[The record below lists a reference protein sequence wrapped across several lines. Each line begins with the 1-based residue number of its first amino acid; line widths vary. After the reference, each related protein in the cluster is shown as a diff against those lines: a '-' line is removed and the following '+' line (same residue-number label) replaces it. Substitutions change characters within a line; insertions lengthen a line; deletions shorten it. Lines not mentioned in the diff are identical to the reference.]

1 MAAGPGDGVNVLEDA
16 TVAGVL
22 EGLRAGLDRRL
33 PQGRLRTLLVVSRP
47 RFWLYL
53 AGPVLV
59 GLAFGADS
67 LGQVASPA
75 ALALL
80 AYFLLPAN
88 VFLYGVNDVFDAEA
102 DRANPRKADRE
113 FRFGGDRVVVVGTL
127 AGAAL
132 GLLLAGWLDP
142 LAGLYVLGFLVLGA
156 AYSAPPLRLKGRPP
170 LDSLSNGLYVLPG
183 AAAYAA
189 IAGTAPST
197 LALVGGWCWAMGMHT
212 FSAVPDVEA
221 DRRAGIETTAT
232 VLGRGGAL
240 GYVAACWIL
249 SASTFAAMD
258 GRLGLL
264 LLTYPL
270 LLAGVAASSVAIER
284 AYWWFPVVN
293 TVVGAA
299 LTLGGLWVMIGG

>member
-1 MAAGPGDGVNVLEDA
+1 MAVGPADVA
-16 TVAGVL
+16 TVAGVVDD
-22 EGLRAGLDRRL
+22 LRAHVERRL
-33 PQGRLRTLLVVSRP
+33 PEGRLRTLLVVSRP

-53 AGPVLV
+53 AGPVIV

-67 LGQVASPA
+67 LGQFASPA

-88 VFLYGVNDVFDAEA
+88 VFLYGVNDVFDADA

-113 FRFGGDRVVVVGTL
+113 FRFGGDRVVIVGTL
-127 AGAAL
+127 ASAAL
-132 GLLLAGWLDP
+132 GLLLAGGLPP
-142 LAGLYVLGFLVLGA
+142 LAGVAVLGFLVLGA

-183 AAAYAA
+183 VAAYAA
-189 IAGTAPST
+189 ISGAPPPT

-221 DRRAGIETTAT
+221 DRLAGIETTAT
-232 VLGRGGAL
+232 ALGRDGAL
-240 GYVAACWIL
+240 GYVVGCWLLAA
-249 SASTFAAMD
+249 TVFAALD
-258 GRLGLL
+258 ARLGALL
-264 LLTYPL
+264 AVYPL
-270 LLAGVAASSVAIER
+270 LVAGVAASSVAIDR

-293 TVVGAA
+293 ATVGAT
-299 LTLGGLWVMIGG
+299 LTLGGLWVMVGG

>member
-1 MAAGPGDGVNVLEDA
+1 MIAVGPADVAN
-16 TVAGVL
+16 VAGAL
-22 EGLRAGLDRRL
+22 DDLRARVDRRL
-33 PQGRLRTLLVVSRP
+33 PEGRLRTLVVVSRP

-59 GLAFGADS
+59 GLVFGARS

-75 ALALL
+75 ALALFV
-80 AYFLLPAN
+80 YFLLPAN

-102 DRANPRKADRE
+102 DRTNPRKTDRE
-113 FRFGGDRVVVVGTL
+113 FRFGGDRVVVVGTV

-142 LAGLYVLGFLVLGA
+142 LAGAYVIGFLVLGA
-156 AYSAPPLRLKGRPP
+156 AYSAPPLRLKARPP

-189 IAGTAPST
+189 LSGSAPPT
-197 LALVGGWCWAMGMHT
+197 LALVGGWCWTMGMHT

-232 VLGRGGAL
+232 VLGRDGAL
-240 GYVAACWIL
+240 AYCAGCWLLAA
-249 SASTFAAMD
+249 TVFAALD
-258 GRLGLL
+258 VRLGLL
-264 LLTYPL
+264 LLAYPL
-270 LLAGVAASSVAIER
+270 LVAGVAVSSVSVDR
-284 AYWWFPVVN
+284 AYWWFPAVN
-293 TVVGAA
+293 TAVGAV
-299 LTLGGLWVMIGG
+299 LTLGGLWVIVGG